1 MGIMNV
7 LFRWFQE
14 QVPGKKKKKKG
25 GGGGKYSHLL
35 TCVSVNTLVNVKEI
49 YGM

>member
-14 QVPGKKKKKKG
+14 QEKKKKKKRG
-25 GGGGKYSHLL
+25 KKYSHLL

-49 YGM
+49 YGI

>member
-14 QVPGKKKKKKG
+14 QEKKKKKRGEKN
-25 GGGGKYSHLL
+25 SHLL

-49 YGM
+49 YGT